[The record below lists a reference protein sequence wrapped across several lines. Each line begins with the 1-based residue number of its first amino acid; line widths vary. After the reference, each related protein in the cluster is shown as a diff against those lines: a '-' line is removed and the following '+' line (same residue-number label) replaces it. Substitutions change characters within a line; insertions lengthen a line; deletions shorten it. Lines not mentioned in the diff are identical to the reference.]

1 MELNKRKEFF
11 TEKLTNY
18 LLTNGDYIEPINL
31 PQKPELVNLFMSKEA
46 VLLNKLDSIKP
57 SLSVSINVSKIFSDK
72 KDSN

>member
-31 PQKPELVNLFMSKEA
+31 PQKPE
-46 VLLNKLDSIKP
+46 
-57 SLSVSINVSKIFSDK
+57 
-72 KDSN
+72 